1 MANIYT
7 VAKINS
13 YIKGLFNEDF
23 LLHDVSVKGE
33 VSNLKYHST
42 GHIYFTLKD
51 EKSAI
56 SCVMFQG
63 NRSGL
68 SFVMSEGMSVIVRGS
83 IDVYERDGRYQIY
96 AKKITRD
103 GEGAL
108 FEEFL
113 RLKAELEEQ
122 GMFAPEYKQA
132 IPRFART
139 IGIVTASTGA
149 AIQDIINISKRR
161 NPYVQLVLYPATV
174 QGEYAKASI
183 IKGIK
188 TLDEYGVD
196 VMIVGRGGGSIED
209 LWAFNEREVAEAVFN
224 CRTPVISAVGH
235 ETDTTII
242 DFVADL
248 RAPTPSAAAELA
260 VFDHSSFEE
269 DLDRFRELLT
279 KNLKFRITQKR
290 SAILKMEAEL
300 KRFNPANMVK
310 QNRMYLIKLEDELRS
325 MMDDRLKDSKHRVG
339 ILAERLNGLSPL
351 IKLSQGYSYV
361 SNEKGTL
368 NSVTK
373 TRINDEL
380 SIYVKDGIVNSVVT
394 GITPK
399 KMGV

>member
-23 LLHDVSVKGE
+23 LLRDVSVKGE
-33 VSNLKYHST
+33 VSNLKYHSA

-56 SCVMFQG
+56 SCVCFKG
-63 NRSGL
+63 NRAGL
-68 SFVMSEGMSVIVRGS
+68 SFVMSEGMQVVVRGN
-83 IDVYERDGRYQIY
+83 IDVYERDGKYQIY

-108 FEEFL
+108 FEEFQ
-113 RLKAELEEQ
+113 RLKEELEQQ
-122 GMFAPEYKQA
+122 GMFAPEYKRE
-132 IPRFART
+132 IPRYARKV
-139 IGIVTASTGA
+139 GIVTASTGA
-149 AIQDIINISKRR
+149 AVQDIINISKRR

-174 QGEYAKASI
+174 QGEHAKNSI
-183 IKGIK
+183 IKGIE

-224 CRTPVISAVGH
+224 CQTPVISAVGH

-260 VFDHSSFEE
+260 VFDYFAFENE
-269 DLDRFRELLT
+269 LDGLRDMLKKNLRYRITKTRSELL
-279 KNLKFRITQKR
+279 KLEGR
-290 SAILKMEAEL
+290 L
-300 KRFNPANMVK
+300 KRFNPANSVK
-310 QNRMYLIKLEDELRS
+310 QNRMYLVKLEDELRS
-325 MMDDRLKDSKHRVG
+325 LMDRRIKEDRHNIG

-351 IKLSQGYSYV
+351 LKLSQGYSYV
-361 SNEKGTL
+361 SNKSGTL
-368 NSVTK
+368 NSVNKTK
-373 TRINDEL
+373 VNDEL
-380 SIYVKDGIVNSVVT
+380 SIYVKDGIVDSVVT
-394 GITPK
+394 GIRP
-399 KMGV
+399 GPIGE

>member
-23 LLHDVSVKGE
+23 LLGDVSVKGE

-174 QGEYAKASI
+174 QGEYAKDSI
-183 IKGIK
+183 VKGIK

-224 CRTPVISAVGH
+224 CSTPIISAVGH

-242 DFVADL
+242 DFVSDL

-260 VFDHSSFEE
+260 VFDYASFDEE
-269 DLDRFRELLT
+269 LKRMQEHLNKNLRFRID
-279 KNLKFRITQKR
+279 RKR
-290 SAILKMEAEL
+290 SALLKMEAEL
-300 KRFNPANMVK
+300 KRFNPVNMVR
-310 QNRMYLIKLEDELRS
+310 QNRMYLIKLEDELRGI
-325 MMDDRLKDSKHRVG
+325 MDDRLKDSKHRVG

-373 TRINDEL
+373 TKVNDEL

>member
-23 LLHDVSVKGE
+23 LLRDVSVKGE
-33 VSNLKYHST
+33 VSNLKYHSA

-56 SCVMFQG
+56 SCVCFKG
-63 NRSGL
+63 NRAGL
-68 SFVMSEGMSVIVRGS
+68 SFVMSEGMQVVVRGN
-83 IDVYERDGRYQIY
+83 IDVYERDGKYQIY

-108 FEEFL
+108 FEEFQ
-113 RLKAELEEQ
+113 RLKEELEQQ
-122 GMFAPEYKQA
+122 GMFAPEYKRK
-132 IPRFART
+132 IPRYARKV
-139 IGIVTASTGA
+139 GIVTASTGA
-149 AIQDIINISKRR
+149 AVQDIINISKRR

-174 QGEYAKASI
+174 QGEHAKNSI
-183 IKGIK
+183 IKGIE

-224 CRTPVISAVGH
+224 CQTPVISAVGH

-260 VFDHSSFEE
+260 VFDYYAFENE
-269 DLDRFRELLT
+269 LDGLRDMLKKNLRYRITKTRSELL
-279 KNLKFRITQKR
+279 KLEGR
-290 SAILKMEAEL
+290 L
-300 KRFNPANMVK
+300 KRFNPANSVK
-310 QNRMYLIKLEDELRS
+310 QNRMYLVKLEDELRGL
-325 MMDDRLKDSKHRVG
+325 MDRRIKEDRHNIG

-351 IKLSQGYSYV
+351 LKLSQGYSYV
-361 SNEKGTL
+361 SNKSGTL
-368 NSVTK
+368 NSVNKTK
-373 TRINDEL
+373 VNDEL
-380 SIYVKDGIVNSVVT
+380 SIYVKDGIVDSVVT
-394 GITPK
+394 GIRP
-399 KMGV
+399 GPIGE